1 MASRSDRS
9 GSHALPIGTYPP
21 VGAPSLTRPAMH
33 DRIVEL
39 EGLCAEVYE
48 AAVVLGLPQPLLDK
62 LWMVAARGNSPQGFT
77 LETLAVPPLPDVAMI
92 HRAPSAATM
101 PPLPELEARKTVLL
115 VEDDPAMLD
124 LIIKILSTENYD
136 LISAESGDQ
145 ALRRLEEE
153 QTLPD
158 LLITDLMMPGI
169 DGRQLAAELRKRVP
183 ELRVLYQTGFTDVL
197 FKQHQELES
206 GSAFLEKPFTARGL
220 VEAAR
225 FALFGTINP
234 SSQSEEPADDASSP
248 WRFLSDGCF

>member
-1 MASRSDRS
+1 MASRSDRP

-21 VGAPSLTRPAMH
+21 VGAPALTQPAMH

-39 EGLCAEVYE
+39 EDLCAEVYE

-77 LETLAVPPLPDVAMI
+77 LDTPEMPPLPDVALI
-92 HRAPSAATM
+92 HRASSSAAL
-101 PPLPELEARKTVLL
+101 PPLQELDTRKTVVL

-124 LIIKILSTENYD
+124 LIVKILDTENYD
-136 LISAESGDQ
+136 LILATSGDE

-153 QTLPD
+153 QTRPD

-197 FKQHQELES
+197 FKQQQELES
-206 GSAFLEKPFTARGL
+206 GAAFLEKPFTARGL
-220 VEAAR
+220 LEAAR

-234 SSQSEEPADDASSP
+234 CVESEEAVDDASGP
-248 WRFLSDGCF
+248 WRFLSDGCV